1 MTNKPKTGILLINL
15 GTPDSPKVSD
25 VRSYLFQFLNDPRVI
40 DLPWLARKLLVNLI
54 IVPFRAKGSSEEY
67 EKVFDEKGSPLLY
80 YSESLAHKVQQ
91 KLGEDYGVHLAMR
104 YKNPSIKSVLKEM
117 QGLHYDKIIVLP
129 LFPQYASSTNGSAI
143 EEVMRIV
150 SKWWVIPNIEFI
162 SKFYEESSYTDL
174 VAEEAKAFDL
184 DAYDHIL
191 FSFHGLPVRHI
202 DKVFKER
209 PASDS
214 ERNGTLNPKNT
225 YSYEAA
231 CKETALRVAQK
242 LHLTEDRY
250 SVCYQSRLGKDWLL
264 PYADKEIEQ
273 LAKEG
278 KKNLLVFSPAFV
290 ADCLETLVE
299 IGEGYEEL
307 FQSFG
312 GEKLKLVPSLN
323 ENDSWADAVCQYI
336 TKK

>member
-1 MTNKPKTGILLINL
+1 MNNQYKTGVLLINL

-54 IVPFRAKGSSEEY
+54 IVPFRAKASAKEY
-67 EKVFDEKGSPLLY
+67 QKVFDKKGSPLLY
-80 YSESLAHKVQQ
+80 HSQSITEKVQNI
-91 KLGEDYGVHLAMR
+91 LGEDYGVHLAMR
-104 YKNPSIKSVLKEM
+104 YKNPSIASTLKEM
-117 QGLHYDKIIVLP
+117 QALHYDKIIILP
-129 LFPQYASSTNGSAI
+129 LFPQYASSSNGSAI

-150 SKWWVIPNIEFI
+150 SKWWVIPNMEFI
-162 SKFYEESSYTDL
+162 SQFYTDNNYIDL
-174 VAEEAKAFDL
+174 VSQRARAFDL
-184 DAYDHIL
+184 EEYDHIL

-209 PASDS
+209 PATDE
-214 ERNGTLNPKNT
+214 ERNGSLNSKNT
-225 YSYEAA
+225 YSYETA
-231 CKETALRVAQK
+231 CKETTKRIAETLG
-242 LHLTEDRY
+242 LEETSY
-250 SVCYQSRLGKDWLL
+250 SMCYQSRIGKEWLL
-264 PYADKEIEQ
+264 PYTDKIIEE

-278 KKNLLVFSPAFV
+278 KKKLLVFSPAFV

-312 GEKLKLVPSLN
+312 GKSLNLVPSLN
-323 ENDSWADAVCQYI
+323 DGDDWANCISQYI
-336 TKK
+336 RK